1 MLKQLFI
8 CLLALSGNF
17 VQAQFK
23 YDNVLYRNV
32 DPDTLCA
39 TLKAHKGYLL
49 LDVRTKGEFEDTS
62 SAASYNIGHL
72 KGSVN
77 INVRELGS
85 RLHEISDYKN
95 KPVFIYCSHSQ
106 RSRRA
111 SKMLTDSGFTRVF
124 NVNGGLSSFYFTTWK
139 NRNCLKEL
147 VETKNKYGF
156 LSAEEVCKLASAKRP
171 RYFILDVRPDSAF
184 RHISRDAKENAYG
197 AILNSVNI
205 PLAELDKRIGDIPR
219 GIKIVITDIYGEDAA
234 TAAVKLVD
242 NGYTNVFVLA
252 EGIDRLI
259 QTDPNE
265 LTCLKNY
272 YRSPVTYSILS
283 TKEFGSYYR
292 TNPDALL
299 LDIRTREEFANAHKD
314 YWRNTGHLKNA
325 LNIPAAELEKT
336 VEGLGTSR
344 NRPIVIYTYGNG
356 SELYAVADGLQK
368 EGFTNISVLAGGI
381 FYLRWTAGNV
391 KGQEWLKE
399 LVLDIP
405 ENNQ

>member
-1 MLKQLFI
+1 MLKQLLI

-17 VQAQFK
+17 VQAQFR
-23 YDNVLYRNV
+23 YDNVLYKTV
-32 DPDTLCA
+32 DPDMLCA
-39 TLKAHKGYLL
+39 TLKASNGYLL
-49 LDVRTKGEFEDTS
+49 LDVRSKGEFEDTS
-62 SAASYNIGHL
+62 SAASYNLGRL
-72 KGSVN
+72 KGAVN

-85 RLHEISDYKN
+85 RINEISDYKN
-95 KPVFIYCSHSQ
+95 KPVFVYCSHSQ

-111 SKMLTDSGFTRVF
+111 SKMLADSGFTRVF

-139 NRNCLKEL
+139 NRSCLKEL
-147 VETKNKYGF
+147 VETKNRYHF
-156 LSAEEVCKLASAKRP
+156 LSAEEVCKLVSAKRP

-197 AILNSVNI
+197 SIANTINI
-205 PLAELDKRIGDIPR
+205 PLAELDNRLNEVPR
-219 GIKIVITDIYGEDAA
+219 EMKIILTDIYGEDAA
-234 TAAVKLVD
+234 AAAVKLTEK
-242 NGYTNVFVLA
+242 GYPDVYVLS

-259 QTDPNE
+259 QTDPKE

-272 YRSPVTYSILS
+272 YRSPVTYTILS

-292 TNPDALL
+292 TKPDALL
-299 LDIRTREEFANAHKD
+299 LDIRTREEFANTHKD

-336 VEGLGTSR
+336 IEGLGTR
-344 NRPIVIYTYGNG
+344 KDRPIVIYSYGNG